1 MKDELFSFFAV
12 LIILSAFAGAGV
24 NQYNKSSQ
32 CDVVYG
38 EVISKDEQPYFNL
51 WVVFTDIDS
60 DKTTYMLYVSP
71 ETYAKYNVGDVY
83 SQEVCSNPDY
93 ENIKEIIN
101 QLIDIGVIEYG

>member
-1 MKDELFSFFAV
+1 
-12 LIILSAFAGAGV
+12 
-24 NQYNKSSQ
+24 
-32 CDVVYG
+32 
-38 EVISKDEQPYFNL
+38 
-51 WVVFTDIDS
+51 
-60 DKTTYMLYVSP
+60 MLYVSP